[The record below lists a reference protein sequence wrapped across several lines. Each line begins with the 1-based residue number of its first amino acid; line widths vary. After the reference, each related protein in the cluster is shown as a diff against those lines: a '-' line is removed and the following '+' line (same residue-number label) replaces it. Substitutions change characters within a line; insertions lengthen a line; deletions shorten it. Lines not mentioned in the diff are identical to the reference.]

1 MSNYTHE
8 TAPTQ
13 CVEANGVRN
22 AYRPFVTRC
31 KTFQL
36 LLAFWF
42 SNFAYLSEDVG
53 TRTTLK

>member
-13 CVEANGVRN
+13 FFEANGVRY
-22 AYRPFVTRC
+22 AYRRFVTRR
-31 KTFQL
+31 KIFQL

-42 SNFAYLSEDVG
+42 SKFAYVSDG
-53 TRTTLK
+53 